1 MPELRKKRKTLYTK
15 LRKEKFNSE
24 ILRKSLPLVDAY
36 AYDGGDGD
44 DVWVSQLR

>member
-1 MPELRKKRKTLYTK
+1 MNTYLNWFSTEIWKKNLLLAY
-15 LRKEKFNSE
+15 
-24 ILRKSLPLVDAY
+24 AY